1 MCENLRGKKLKKRS
15 HNQKGGID
23 SESEIVW
30 HEKEFDYEFV
40 SKGSFSIL
48 ECEVRTARANP
59 KPRTRLR
66 TRTRALKIRERTNQ
80 IMNLEYERENFPS

>member
-40 SKGSFSIL
+40 SKDPLFQHFGVRGPDKGSNTSRPQTS
-48 ECEVRTARANP
+48 E
-59 KPRTRLR
+59 
-66 TRTRALKIRERTNQ
+66 TNSD
-80 IMNLEYERENFPS
+80 LDTGSENS